1 MNLKSQRRL
10 ASKILKVGESRV
22 WMDPEKTEDIEIAI
36 TRQDVRKLIHEGAI
50 SPKPKTGISRSR
62 VRAYNAQRKR
72 GRHRGSGKRTG
83 KKTARI
89 SGKELWMGRI
99 RSIRN
104 KLKELR
110 RRRIISS
117 HTYRRLYLLAK
128 GGTFE
133 NVPHMMRYIETQG
146 MKRR

>member
-1 MNLKSQRRL
+1 VNLKSQRRL
-10 ASKILKVGESRV
+10 ASRMLKVGENRIL
-22 WMDPEKTEDIEIAI
+22 MDPERTEDIEIAI

-50 SPKPKTGISRSR
+50 SPKPKIGISRSR
-62 VRAYNAQRKR
+62 AKAFSAQRKR
-72 GRHRGSGKRTG
+72 GRHRGSGRRTG

-89 SGKELWMGRI
+89 SAKDLWMGRI
-99 RSIRN
+99 RSIRL

-117 HTYRRLYLLAK
+117 LTYRRLYLLAK

-133 NVPHMMRYIETQG
+133 DVPHLMTYIETQG

>member
-1 MNLKSQRRL
+1 MNLKSQRKL
-10 ASKILKVGESRV
+10 ASKMLKVGENRI
-22 WMDPEKTEDIEIAI
+22 WMDPERTEDIEIAI

-50 SPKPKTGISRSR
+50 SPKRKTGISRSR
-62 VRAYNAQRKR
+62 AKIYNSQRKR

-83 KKTARI
+83 KKTALV

-117 HTYRRLYLLAK
+117 LTYRRLYLLAK

-133 NVPHMMRYIETQG
+133 DVPHLMKYIETQG

>member
-1 MNLKSQRRL
+1 MNLKSQRKL
-10 ASKILKVGESRV
+10 ASKMLKVGENRV
-22 WMDPEKTEDIEIAI
+22 WMDPERTEDIEIAI

-62 VRAYNAQRKR
+62 VKIYHSQRKR

-83 KKTARI
+83 KKTARV

-117 HTYRRLYLLAK
+117 LTYRRLYLLAK

-133 NVPHMMRYIETQG
+133 DVPHLIRYVETQG

>member
-1 MNLKSQRRL
+1 MNLNSQRRL
-10 ASKILKVGESRV
+10 ASRILKVGENRI
-22 WMDPEKTEDIEIAI
+22 WMDPERTEDIEIAI

-50 SPKPKTGISRSR
+50 SPKRKTGISRSR
-62 VRAYNAQRKR
+62 AKAFSTQRKR
-72 GRHRGSGKRTG
+72 GRHRGLGRRTG
-83 KKTARI
+83 KKTACV
-89 SGKELWMGRI
+89 SAKDLWMVRI
-99 RSIRN
+99 RSIRL

-117 HTYRRLYLLAK
+117 LTYRRLYLLAK

-133 NVPHMMRYIETQG
+133 DVPHLMRYIETQG

>member
-1 MNLKSQRRL
+1 MNLKSQRKL
-10 ASKILKVGESRV
+10 ASRMLKVGENRV
-22 WMDPEKTEDIEIAI
+22 WMDPERTEDIEIAI

-50 SPKPKTGISRSR
+50 SPKRKTGISRSR
-62 VRAYNAQRKR
+62 AKAYSAQRKR
-72 GRHRGSGKRTG
+72 GRRRGSGRRTG

-89 SGKELWMGRI
+89 SGKDLWMERI
-99 RSIRN
+99 RSIRV

-110 RRRIISS
+110 HQRIISS
-117 HTYRRLYLLAK
+117 LTYRRLYLLAK

-133 NVPHMMRYIETQG
+133 NVPHLMRFIETQG